1 MSKVIPDP
9 TQRGIDRLI
18 QLMQDLRSPDG
29 GCPWDIEQTFET
41 IAPYTIEEAYEVAD
55 AIERG
60 DHANLQDE
68 LGDLLLQVVYH
79 SQIAGEQ
86 ELFDFDAVAQAIT
99 EKMIGRHPHV
109 YGSADHRTAEEQVI
123 AWEEIKA
130 REREAKKGNPE
141 ESVLDGITVGLPA
154 ATRAIK
160 LQRRAAKVGFD
171 WPDLAPVIAK
181 IHEEIEELKY
191 ELENKGSI
199 DRAEDELGDVL
210 FSVVNLARHLDLDPE
225 KALRRTNAK
234 FEKRFRAVE
243 QTLKNRGEKIEQT
256 SLDEMEKIWSDQ
268 KQL

>member
-1 MSKVIPDP
+1 MSKAIPDP
-9 TQRGIDRLI
+9 ARRGIDRLI
-18 QLMQDLRSPDG
+18 DLMRDLRSPDG

-55 AIERG
+55 AIERK
-60 DHANLQDE
+60 DHVHLKDE
-68 LGDLLLQVVYH
+68 LGDLLLQVIYH
-79 SQIAGEQ
+79 AQIAE
-86 ELFDFDAVAQAIT
+86 ELDLFDFDTIAQAIT

-109 YGSADHRTAEEQVI
+109 YGSASHRTADEQIV

-130 REREAKKGNPE
+130 REREAKKGTPE
-141 ESVLDGITVGLPA
+141 ESVLDGITIGLPA
-154 ATRAIK
+154 ATRAVK

-171 WPDLAPVIAK
+171 WPDLTPVIAK

-191 ELENKGSI
+191 ELENKGSK

-234 FEKRFRAVE
+234 FEQRFRAVE
-243 QTLKNRGEKIEQT
+243 EALRNRGSKIEQT
-256 SLDEMEKIWSDQ
+256 SLEEMEKIWSEQ
-268 KQL
+268 KQK